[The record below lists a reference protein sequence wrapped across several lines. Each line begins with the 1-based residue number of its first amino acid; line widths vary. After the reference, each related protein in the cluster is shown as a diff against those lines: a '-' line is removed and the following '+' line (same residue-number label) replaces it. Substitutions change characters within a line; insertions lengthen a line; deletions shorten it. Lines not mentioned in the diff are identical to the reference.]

1 VTTLSC
7 KGGQRGGHNPQQRRP
22 AVQRGLRDGAAGRLG
37 GLPLQGRLQQV
48 QVRPPVSHHN
58 AGRDHAPPLP
68 PIVSCGP
75 GE

>member
-1 VTTLSC
+1 MTTLSC

-22 AVQRGLRDGAAGRLG
+22 SVQRGLRDRAAGRLG

-48 QVRPPVSHHN
+48 QVRPPVPHHN
-58 AGRDHAPPLP
+58 AGGGYAPSLP
-68 PIVSCGP
+68 PTLSCGP